1 MLSWMHCLVM
11 RDPGVPLPDWL
22 LDEIGGSL
30 SAAKKKRLSI
40 MAPIVLTEQTIPVDR
55 IDVL

>member
-11 RDPGVPLPDWL
+11 RNPGVLLPDWL
-22 LDEIGGSL
+22 LDEIGSSL
-30 SAAKKKRLSI
+30 STAQKKRLGI